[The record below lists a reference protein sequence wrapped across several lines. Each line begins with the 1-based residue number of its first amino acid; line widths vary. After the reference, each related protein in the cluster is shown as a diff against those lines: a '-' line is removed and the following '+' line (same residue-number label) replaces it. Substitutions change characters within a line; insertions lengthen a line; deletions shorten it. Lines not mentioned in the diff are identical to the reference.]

1 MPESKKVIL
10 FIFEGVTEKIALESI
25 LKKLFASNHVDVEFI
40 GTDITSNKDITI
52 ANIDNELRQ
61 FIREKLKP
69 LHIDVSDI
77 EKIIHVIDTDGGFV
91 DERYIKYSA
100 QQTHLA
106 YTQNEILTKDP
117 ANTLKRNKEKTE
129 KTNHLK
135 NLSYLHFKSEN
146 DLHIPYQL
154 YYFSRNREHAL
165 QNEVRE
171 LTVIEKKDMAFEFAS
186 KYLGKESDFVTLLND
201 PAVKV
206 DGSFG
211 QTWSFIQKDN
221 NSLHRHSN
229 FYLAFESTK

>member
-1 MPESKKVIL
+1 MPESKKVVL

-40 GTDITSNKDITI
+40 GTDITSNKDVTVG
-52 ANIDNELRQ
+52 NIDNELRQ

-100 QQTHLA
+100 QQAHLA
-106 YTQNEILTKDP
+106 YTQNEIHTKDP
-117 ANTLKRNKEKTE
+117 ANTLKRNKEKSE

-135 NLSYLHFKSEN
+135 NLSYLHFKSD
-146 DLHIPYQL
+146 DLRIPYQL

-171 LTVIEKKDMAFEFAS
+171 LTLMEKKDMALEFAS
-186 KYLGKESDFVTLLND
+186 KYFGKENDFVTLLND
-201 PAVKV
+201 SNIKV

-211 QTWSFIQKDN
+211 QTWSFIQKAN

-229 FYLAFESTK
+229 FHLVFEDFI

>member
-1 MPESKKVIL
+1 MAESKKVVL
-10 FIFEGVTEKIALESI
+10 FIFEGVTEKIALENI

-40 GTDITSNKDITI
+40 GTDITSNKDVTV
-52 ANIDNELRQ
+52 ATIDNELRI

-91 DERYIKYSA
+91 DERYITYAA

-117 ANTLKRNKEKTE
+117 ANALKRNKEKTE

-135 NLSYLHFKSEN
+135 NLSYLHFKAGN

-154 YYFSRNREHAL
+154 YFFSRNREHAL
-165 QNEVRE
+165 QNEIRE
-171 LTVIEKKDMAFEFAS
+171 LSNTEKTEMAFNFALS
-186 KYLGKESDFVTLLND
+186 YQGKESDFVALLND
-201 PAVKV
+201 QAIKV

-211 QTWSFIQKDN
+211 QTWVFIQKDN

-229 FYLAFESTK
+229 FHLAFESAK

>member
-1 MPESKKVIL
+1 MPESKKVVL

-100 QQTHLA
+100 QQAHLA

-117 ANTLKRNKEKTE
+117 ANTLKRNK
-129 KTNHLK
+129 
-135 NLSYLHFKSEN
+135 
-146 DLHIPYQL
+146 
-154 YYFSRNREHAL
+154 
-165 QNEVRE
+165 
-171 LTVIEKKDMAFEFAS
+171 KKQR
-186 KYLGKESDFVTLLND
+186 K
-201 PAVKV
+201 
-206 DGSFG
+206 
-211 QTWSFIQKDN
+211 QTI
-221 NSLHRHSN
+221 
-229 FYLAFESTK
+229 

>member
-229 FYLAFESTK
+229 FHLAFGSTK

>member
-1 MPESKKVIL
+1 MPESKKVVL

-100 QQTHLA
+100 QQAHLA

-146 DLHIPYQL
+146 DLHVPHQL

-165 QNEVRE
+165 QNESRE
-171 LTVIEKKDMAFEFAS
+171 LSNTEKTDMAFDFALS
-186 KYLGKESDFVTLLND
+186 YQGKESDFVTLLNA

-206 DGSFG
+206 DGCFM

-229 FYLAFESTK
+229 FHLAFESTK